1 MTMPLVPRR
10 PAGWGDTCCCP
21 LPRPCYPPCVLQA
34 IFGGRE
40 LWGRVLPWPLLPA
53 PRRTTAVLASLAAL
67 LGVLLSR
74 LLLLPDGP
82 WEQDEALLAAGV
94 VDFDPAKHM
103 PLPPGFP
110 LWILLGRLV
119 RMCGAADP
127 VLALQI
133 ASSVLSVVGLWAL
146 VGLWDRV
153 AGRATALGGAVVAAF
168 LPGVWA
174 HAGRAFSETPSAAF
188 ALVGF
193 ALWMHGRREGFLP
206 GVLALA
212 AASLVRPPLA
222 PLYLVAVALA
232 AWKMRGERRR
242 LVVAGLASCVLVI
255 VVMLPLIGEAGGW
268 RMYWEAGRAHAGE
281 HFVGLADMSRALPGV
296 GWVRGLGS
304 IPVALAFA
312 ALAGAGWW
320 RWRRSLG
327 FAWWAGTVAG
337 GWLGYLLLF
346 VHNPTYPRYYVLAWL
361 LAATP
366 ALGGAAW
373 LLRYPRA
380 VPVLALLGA
389 VAGGSW
395 VWPALR
401 YMHAHPLPV
410 IGALRQVADEGKGV
424 LVFED
429 SLFSF
434 RDVTYRTGEL
444 RLRSLRMS
452 EIPPRRLNLGGQPIW
467 FLTESAGQDLSSTV
481 SRVVESTVEEPRVV
495 RLSQERFLHVRL
507 VRNPVLAWRGASV
520 PELEGSDRFLWFGR
534 RSLVLVPP
542 VTAAGALALAIE
554 VHPDLPDLPLRAVV
568 AGLPTLDAV
577 LRPGRQI
584 LRIPLPAH
592 SVRNRLAQIMP
603 VVLEAGRDVRIHGDY
618 RSLAFRVFR
627 ASVEA
632 PPFRAAPA
640 AFFPEESSL
649 FGAVASAEGFFGPEL
664 MGQPARPAVWA
675 GPEAR
680 VRFPASAGLVGVEML
695 APRPEPAEVEVR
707 LGDVRAQVRVGPGG
721 AQVALPVPGER
732 ASSQMVELEL
742 HSTVFVPGRGDERKL
757 GVAVSR
763 IWFVPN

>member
-1 MTMPLVPRR
+1 MLAT
-10 PAGWGDTCCCP
+10 
-21 LPRPCYPPCVLQA
+21 

-40 LWGRVLPWPLLPA
+40 LWGRVLPWPLIPA
-53 PRRTTAVLASLAAL
+53 ARRPVAVLASLGAL
-67 LGVLLSR
+67 GGALLSR
-74 LLLLPDGP
+74 VLLLPDGP

-94 VDFDPAKHM
+94 VDFDPARHM

-110 LWILLGRLV
+110 LWILLGRVV
-119 RMCGAADP
+119 RLCGAADP

-146 VGLWDRV
+146 VGLWDGV
-153 AGRATALGGAVVAAF
+153 SGRATALGGALVAAF

-174 HAGRAFSETPSAAF
+174 HAGRAFSETPATALALMAF
-188 ALVGF
+188 G
-193 ALWMHGRREGFLP
+193 LWLHGGRSGFLP
-206 GVLALA
+206 GTLAMTA
-212 AASLVRPPLA
+212 AALVRPPLA
-222 PLYLVAVALA
+222 PLFVMAVALA
-232 AWKMRGERRR
+232 AWRVRRDVPR
-242 LVVAGLASCVLVI
+242 LFAAGAAASMLGLLVV
-255 VVMLPLIGEAGGW
+255 LPLVGEAGGW

-281 HFVGLADMSRALPGV
+281 HFVGLADMSRAIAGL
-296 GWVRGLGS
+296 GWVRGLGNA
-304 IPVALAFA
+304 PVAFAFA
-312 ALAGAGWW
+312 ALAGVGWW
-320 RWRRSLG
+320 RWRRALRR
-327 FAWWAGTVAG
+327 AWWPGSLAG
-337 GWLGYLLLF
+337 GWLAYLLLF
-346 VHNPTYPRYYVLAWL
+346 VHNPTYPRYYVPAWV

-366 ALGGAAW
+366 ALAGAVW
-373 LLRYPRA
+373 LLRRPRLA
-380 VPVLALLGA
+380 PVMAALCA
-389 VAGGSW
+389 AASAWW

-401 YMHAHPLPV
+401 YMHVHPLPV
-410 IGALRQVADEGKGV
+410 IGAMRQVADEGRGV

-434 RDVTYRTGEL
+434 REVTYRTGEL
-444 RLRSLRMS
+444 RLRSLRAS

-481 SRVVESTVEEPRVV
+481 SRVVETRVDEPRVV

-507 VRNPVLAWRGASV
+507 VRNPVLAWRGASI
-520 PELEGSDRFLWFGR
+520 PELEGSDRFLWFGK
-534 RSLVLVPP
+534 RSQVLVPP
-542 VTAAGALALAIE
+542 VTGAGALALAVE
-554 VHPDLPDLPLRAVV
+554 VHPELPELPLRAAV
-568 AGLPTLDAV
+568 AGVPTLETV

-584 LRIPLPAH
+584 VRVPLPAH
-592 SVRNRLAQIMP
+592 PVRNRMAQIMP
-603 VVLEAGRDVRIHGDY
+603 VTLEAGREIRIHGDY

-640 AFFPEESSL
+640 AFFPEEGSL

-695 APRPEPAEVEVR
+695 APRPEPAEVELR
-707 LGDVRAQVRVGPGG
+707 LGEVRAHVRVGPEGS
-721 AQVALPVPGER
+721 QIALPVPGER

-742 HSTVFVPGRGDERKL
+742 RSSVFVPGRGDERRL

-763 IWFVPN
+763 IWFVPQ